1 MCVSDSS
8 LSKRLKRGS
17 IRMNKESYYN
27 SILLIHMGALLP
39 THGQQNFKYELELLD
54 RILELEKAHWR
65 KEKMFDYSDRA
76 FETVFA

>member
-1 MCVSDSS
+1 
-8 LSKRLKRGS
+8 
-17 IRMNKESYYN
+17 
-27 SILLIHMGALLP
+27 MGALLP